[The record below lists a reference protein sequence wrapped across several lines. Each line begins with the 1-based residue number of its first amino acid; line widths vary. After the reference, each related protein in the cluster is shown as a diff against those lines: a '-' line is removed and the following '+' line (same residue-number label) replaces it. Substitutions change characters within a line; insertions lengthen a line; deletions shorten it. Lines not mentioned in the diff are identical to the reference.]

1 MSLASK
7 TRSGGSSWEKWPQQA
22 LAFFAIII
30 VVIYALIFLTG
41 DRSAK
46 PKLGIDLQGGTRVT
60 LVPQGA
66 EPTREQLDQARNIL
80 ENRVNGMGVSGAE
93 VIVDG
98 DTLVITVPGEDTSEA
113 RAVGQTSQLYFRPVV
128 APSGMDTDAV
138 VTEIE
143 KMANRWIET
152 GILTPEQAKEKL
164 DQTAEAIKSQAEQLK
179 AQAEQLGTEAPET
192 KIPDFKVT
200 AKPPKPAA
208 NSIEAMEMRENQLET
223 LKADRQSEDLN
234 VQIAAGSL
242 MVCGDGPDPM
252 LGADDPALPLVACDD
267 SQGQTMILDAVPVL
281 IGEDET
287 NPRAQRLTGNEID
300 TNRPINAG
308 INQQRRRPARAPGAG
323 HWPRPPPPRPAA
335 GDGAWPRYRP
345 APGPPRQPGR
355 PPQRPAGCGAGTPDR
370 GRWPT
375 PAPPCACAPVPTGCA
390 AWQGPR
396 PWPRPGRTGSPP
408 GSAARAWTGPQRP

>member
-1 MSLASK
+1 MASK

-66 EPTREQLDQARNIL
+66 EPTQEQLDQARNIL

-200 AKPPKPAA
+200 
-208 NSIEAMEMRENQLET
+208 
-223 LKADRQSEDLN
+223 
-234 VQIAAGSL
+234 
-242 MVCGDGPDPM
+242 
-252 LGADDPALPLVACDD
+252 
-267 SQGQTMILDAVPVL
+267 QG
-281 IGEDET
+281 
-287 NPRAQRLTGNEID
+287 
-300 TNRPINAG
+300 
-308 INQQRRRPARAPGAG
+308 
-323 HWPRPPPPRPAA
+323 
-335 GDGAWPRYRP
+335 
-345 APGPPRQPGR
+345 
-355 PPQRPAGCGAGTPDR
+355 
-370 GRWPT
+370 
-375 PAPPCACAPVPTGCA
+375 
-390 AWQGPR
+390 
-396 PWPRPGRTGSPP
+396 
-408 GSAARAWTGPQRP
+408 